1 MASRQPRDSA
11 RSFKITYDDY
21 KSGSAFPHFVDSVT
35 QVGQFSY
42 SAQTN
47 FLGGWSDEKER
58 RVIFRLQRTLQE
70 ALRLSGFHNQAQLET
85 RRFRDGIEFHYGDP
99 DYTFT
104 YAIDGRGRIAL
115 TRPASSASS
124 FHEWYIRLMPSLTTI
139 ILRTI
144 EMIDEELT
152 GFDREEVDFDHNPD
166 KKRDRVIQVETASYN
181 FSVAVELS
189 NIGSDSEATFPNIQI
204 LNQSLLRQVPSETG
218 SLTQPSEAM
227 PEEFGKIEYQVNR
240 WQQPS
245 RILEVYRVSAPSNN
259 TWRLLVFEFSYAGTT
274 YVPTVGERQPF
285 SQGDFVTNARTAEAY
300 LEFFRQRCLCGFMKD
315 VLIGKGSGQ
324 EPSEAFPP
332 GAGSTSSSKI
342 VYSSVEW

>member
-11 RSFKITYDDY
+11 NSFKSSYDNYKKGSTYPDFVESITQI
-21 KSGSAFPHFVDSVT
+21 GE
-35 QVGQFSY
+35 FSY
-42 SAQTN
+42 HAQTN
-47 FLGGWSDEKER
+47 FLGGWSEEKER

-85 RRFRDGIEFHYGDP
+85 RRFRDGIEFNYGDP

-115 TRPASSASS
+115 TRPPSSARS

-189 NIGSDSEATFPNIQI
+189 SLDSDSEATFPNIQI

-218 SLTQPSEAM
+218 SLIVPSKAM
-227 PEEFGKIEYQVNR
+227 PEEFGKIDYQVNR
-240 WQQPS
+240 WQQPGS
-245 RILEVYRVSAPSNN
+245 ILEVYKVSAPSNR
-259 TWRLLVFEFSYAGTT
+259 TWRLLAFDFSYAGVT
-274 YVPTVGERQPF
+274 YVPTVGEREPF
-285 SQGDFVTNARTAEAY
+285 SQGNFVTNARTAEAY

-315 VLIGKGSGQ
+315 VLIGKSGGQ
-324 EPSEAFPP
+324 EPGKAFVSD
-332 GAGSTSSSKI
+332 AGQTSSPKI
-342 VYSSVEW
+342 VYSSVQW